1 LCISRGSHRAYSEIW
16 IPMPNQYR
24 KKNCPVCFIE
34 HRKKGNYCSQSC
46 ANSDRTVSDES
57 KKKIVKSLREYQS
70 TPEGVANA
78 QRQSLRASAMRN
90 DEPLPV
96 TLEDFAVSIPDIQDL
111 PDLDGY
117 DKAERW

>member
-1 LCISRGSHRAYSEIW
+1 MA
-16 IPMPNQYR
+16 NQY
-24 KKNCPVCFIE
+24 KEKECPVCFVL
-34 HRKKGNYCSQSC
+34 HRKRGLFCSISC
-46 ANSDRTVSDES
+46 ANSTRTVSDES
-57 KKKIVKSLREYQS
+57 KKKIKKTLREYQS

-96 TLEDFAVSIPDIQDL
+96 TIEDFAVDIPDLQDL